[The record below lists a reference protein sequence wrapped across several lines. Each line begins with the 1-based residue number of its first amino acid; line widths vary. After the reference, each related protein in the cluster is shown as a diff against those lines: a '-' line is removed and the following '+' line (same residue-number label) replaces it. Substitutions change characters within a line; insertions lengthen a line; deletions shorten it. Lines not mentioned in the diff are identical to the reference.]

1 MVLKWAFWKIS
12 HQTEKVIGQIV
23 KNWRGLG
30 TELFTDADT
39 FGVDF
44 PVDLHVKDGF
54 IDAYRNSEVS
64 YVWKPW

>member
-1 MVLKWAFWKIS
+1 M
-12 HQTEKVIGQIV
+12 IGQIV

-64 YVWKPW
+64 YV